1 MSVFSGPEIVND
13 NCVYHHDMGNTQKSW
28 KGAPTTNLATTQTL
42 VNHSLVTLPTFSDA
56 PERGE
61 GWKKAIVTAT
71 STNFRMLK
79 MDAFNVAANSTTT
92 YSIEFE
98 CSNPE
103 VYLNIDGTGFG
114 GGAWTK
120 IGDTR
125 YSRTV
130 TTATAGSAYL
140 FVNSNNLSA
149 SVNYVIYY
157 KEHQIESGSF
167 ATPYVASARSTT
179 QAIVDLTN
187 TNTITS
193 NSLTYASDNTFSFN
207 GSSNYI
213 NVTNISSI
221 RPPTELT
228 IEYVI
233 KGLGGTWSPIFG
245 FGNGSGT
252 SAYTTGNYLTWTD
265 AGSTLSGLCRIN
277 NSGVI
282 EYRQTS
288 GGTLSNTVFTHV
300 CFTMKIGDAIRS
312 YINGVANGTPTTLPA
327 GGVFHYPDTSSP
339 YQIGGLGSVWFNGNI
354 PLVKLYNRAL
364 TAQEVQQNFNA
375 LRSRYAL

>member
-1 MSVFSGPEIVND
+1 MSVFSGTEIVND
-13 NCVYHHDMGNTQKSW
+13 NCVYYHDMGNTQKSW

-79 MDAFNVAANSTTT
+79 MDAFNVGANTTHT

-98 CSNPE
+98 CNSPE

-120 IGDTR
+120 IGTTR

-130 TTATAGSAYL
+130 TTATAGAAYL

-157 KEHQIESGSF
+157 KEHQIEANSF
-167 ATPYVASARSTT
+167 ATPFVASARSTT
-179 QAIVDLTN
+179 QAILDLTN
-187 TNTITS
+187 TNTVTAT
-193 NSLTYASDNTFSFN
+193 SLTYASDNTFSFDGTNNYLTVANNSNLAIVGDMTIIAWVKVTNFSTYNGICSKTSGALAAPWDYYLGITSGIPQFYRGN
-207 GSSNYI
+207 GSVYANLAATAAPATGI
-213 NVTNISSI
+213 WQQITVTMS
-221 RPPTELT
+221 
-228 IEYVI
+228 
-233 KGLGGTWSPIFG
+233 GTTVTHYLNG
-245 FGNGSGT
+245 NTNGSGT
-252 SAYTTGNYLTWTD
+252 LTTTIADTGNPMYIGT
-265 AGSTLSGLCRIN
+265 
-277 NSGVI
+277 
-282 EYRQTS
+282 RQDLVTK
-288 GGTLSNTVFTHV
+288 
-300 CFTMKIGDAIRS
+300 MIGQ
-312 YINGVANGTPTTLPA
+312 LPI
-327 GGVFHYPDTSSP
+327 VN
-339 YQIGGLGSVWFNGNI
+339 V
-354 PLVKLYNRAL
+354 YNRAL
-364 TAQEVQQNFNA
+364 SAAEVAQNFNA